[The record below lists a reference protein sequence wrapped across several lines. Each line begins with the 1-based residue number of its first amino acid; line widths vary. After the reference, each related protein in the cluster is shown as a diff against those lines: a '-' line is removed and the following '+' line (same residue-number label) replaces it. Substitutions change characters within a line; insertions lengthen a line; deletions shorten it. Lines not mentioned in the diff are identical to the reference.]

1 MGASFVGSK
10 AFSGPS
16 SLKVPA
22 NEKATYPI
30 TFTPTW
36 GCDEK
41 CKLTLRNSKSGDS
54 FEYELHGT
62 ADEPLAEGHEVIK
75 CNARDTVT
83 HVFKVIN
90 PTNKPVAYNVESD
103 IPFVSGEPTIA
114 VPGGQTKEYT
124 MKLSPQLGGQY
135 TGSVNFTHPTTG
147 EFSWYTVE
155 VSVDSPLEEQV
166 LDIAAVVRQAVSV
179 EISLANPL
187 PEPIEFEVLLTGEG
201 LLGDSTFTLAP
212 LAVGTYELY
221 YSPLVAKGH
230 SGSIAF
236 LNDRVGEFWYRLKL
250 KASPASPVQLEPLA
264 CAVGAKATCPI
275 TIENPLGKEISLQA
289 HVTNRTNFVVDP
301 PSVTLPPYG
310 DATVL
315 VEYVP
320 SSIGEDEHTQ
330 ITLTNPNL
338 GDWQYLATGR
348 GEPPAVMPEHCPV
361 ATVAEASSY
370 MFSFRNPF
378 PMPLVLDVTLRNTKV
393 DATSAAAAVPELAT
407 AGSSRGSRRG
417 SSRGS
422 ERSRKSEPV
431 EPAEPDAFTL
441 LLRKTS
447 GVVLSPFTS
456 MSVPLSF
463 APVSI
468 AEKHATVEV
477 KAPYRDGTLTWQ
489 FPIRGVVNAPPHL
502 HALAFSCPAK
512 KAIRQVIELP
522 LRALA
527 GLTGPEAFA
536 FELAVPS
543 SAKAL
548 VDRALTITPVE
559 TTISRVDQPLKFQ
572 VLFEPLRPFTTTV
585 TLVVLRSTGGRWP
598 FEMQLDA
605 TDPEPDDTFSI
616 EANLNSTTTVK
627 FSLTN
632 RFQAYAPFQA
642 YFSTDSAYTLD
653 VAPSNGLLAPAGSDG
668 TQFSV
673 SFSPTE
679 YGKLERGRLIIQTAE
694 MQWTYEVVGT
704 HPQFQ
709 LPTNVVSKVDSH
721 LRSTYAA
728 QLGQKTGKNAVK
740 KNMSQNELA
749 KGRDRLGVGA
759 SAVP

>member
-1 MGASFVGSK
+1 MTQELPLENHGTEEWTLGASFVGSK

-201 LLGDSTFTLAP
+201 CSATRPSRSRRSRSARTSSTTRRSSRRAP
-212 LAVGTYELY
+212 
-221 YSPLVAKGH
+221 
-230 SGSIAF
+230 GSIAF

-250 KASPASPVQLEPLA
+250 GVAREPRAARPLA

-348 GEPPAVMPEHCPV
+348 GEPPASCP
-361 ATVAEASSY
+361 S
-370 MFSFRNPF
+370 
-378 PMPLVLDVTLRNTKV
+378 
-393 DATSAAAAVPELAT
+393 T
-407 AGSSRGSRRG
+407 A
-417 SSRGS
+417 
-422 ERSRKSEPV
+422 RSRP
-431 EPAEPDAFTL
+431 
-441 LLRKTS
+441 
-447 GVVLSPFTS
+447 SPRRRRTCS
-456 MSVPLSF
+456 RS
-463 APVSI
+463 
-468 AEKHATVEV
+468 AT
-477 KAPYRDGTLTWQ
+477 RS
-489 FPIRGVVNAPPHL
+489 RCR
-502 HALAFSCPAK
+502 SC
-512 KAIRQVIELP
+512 
-522 LRALA
+522 
-527 GLTGPEAFA
+527 
-536 FELAVPS
+536 
-543 SAKAL
+543 
-548 VDRALTITPVE
+548 
-559 TTISRVDQPLKFQ
+559 
-572 VLFEPLRPFTTTV
+572 
-585 TLVVLRSTGGRWP
+585 ST
-598 FEMQLDA
+598 
-605 TDPEPDDTFSI
+605 
-616 EANLNSTTTVK
+616 
-627 FSLTN
+627 
-632 RFQAYAPFQA
+632 
-642 YFSTDSAYTLD
+642 
-653 VAPSNGLLAPAGSDG
+653 
-668 TQFSV
+668 
-673 SFSPTE
+673 
-679 YGKLERGRLIIQTAE
+679 
-694 MQWTYEVVGT
+694 
-704 HPQFQ
+704 
-709 LPTNVVSKVDSH
+709 
-721 LRSTYAA
+721 
-728 QLGQKTGKNAVK
+728 
-740 KNMSQNELA
+740 
-749 KGRDRLGVGA
+749 
-759 SAVP
+759 